1 MTNLWQ
7 LFAATAHRDA
17 SRDAIVEG
25 GRPWTFAQ
33 WLERATDYAAA
44 YRAAGIRAD
53 DRILLRVRN
62 STEIA
67 AALAGAWGA
76 GAIPCLLDSSAP
88 PAHVAH
94 AVSTVAPRLLVTD
107 DDDSWSMDLR
117 VLHARDVASSEAV
130 DPGPRAL
137 PSDVGLID
145 FTSGSTGPPKAVA
158 HAHGSLARGC
168 RAVAG
173 YLGLSADS
181 DSVLCPVPWSFSYGS
196 MQLQF
201 AALLGIT
208 HVLPEANTP
217 FAICESLGRD
227 RPTVLAGLPSLYT
240 YLLRGV
246 SPVRSTDLSSLRLLV
261 NTGGAIPRPVLD
273 EMLEVFA
280 HCRIAL
286 NYGLTE
292 SYRSAALDPAL
303 VRTRGDSL
311 GRPIPGVDLIVVRE
325 DGSLAGHGEVGEIVH
340 RGDYLCLGYWNDPDA
355 TARALRPDPL
365 SPAGNPFPGRVLFTG
380 DLGYRDADGFLYF
393 KGRRDRQLK
402 SMGVRVSPDE
412 IEELLFASGL
422 ASEVAVFGMPHDLMG
437 DEVWAA
443 VVAKGPAQDVKRELE
458 RYARPRMSQYMQ
470 PRRWLVLQALPR
482 TPNGKV
488 DYPGL
493 KAAAAPI
500 ASAQL
505 TARA

>member
-1 MTNLWQ
+1 MSNLWQ
-7 LFAATAHRDA
+7 LFVATARSGA
-17 SRDAIVEG
+17 ARTAIVEG
-25 GRPWTFAQ
+25 DRSWTYGE
-33 WLERATDYAAA
+33 WLARALDYAAA
-44 YRAAGIRAD
+44 YRAAGVSAN

-67 AALAGAWGA
+67 AALTGAWGA

-88 PAHVAH
+88 PAHVEH
-94 AVSTVAPRLLVTD
+94 AARTVVPRLVVAD
-107 DDDSWSMDLR
+107 DDAAAQPEG
-117 VLHARDVASSEAV
+117 VAALHAREVTSGADSPE
-130 DPGPRAL
+130 PRAL
-137 PSDVGLID
+137 PSDVALID
-145 FTSGSTGPPKAVA
+145 FTSGSTGRPKAVA
-158 HAHGSLARGC
+158 HAHGALARGC
-168 RAVAG
+168 HAVAG
-173 YLGLSADS
+173 YLGLDAGRDRL
-181 DSVLCPVPWSFSYGS
+181 LCPVPWSFSYGS

-201 AALLGIT
+201 AAFLGIT
-208 HVLPEANTP
+208 QVLPEANTP
-217 FAICESLGRD
+217 FAICESFARH
-227 RPTVLAGLPSLYT
+227 RPTVLAGLPSLYV

-261 NTGGAIPRPVLD
+261 NTGGAVPLPVLR
-273 EMLEVFA
+273 EMLEVFP

-292 SYRSAALDPAL
+292 SYRSATVDPAL

-311 GRPIPGVDLIVVRE
+311 GQPIPGVDLIVVRE
-325 DGSLAGHGEVGEIVH
+325 DGSLAAPGEVGEIVH
-340 RGDYLCLGYWNDPDA
+340 RGDYLCLGYWNDPQA

-365 SPAGNPFPGRVLFTG
+365 MPAGSPYPGRVLFTG

-393 KGRRDRQLK
+393 RGRRDRQLK

-412 IEELLFASGL
+412 IEELLFSSGL
-422 ASEVAVFGMPHDLMG
+422 AREVAVFGMPHDLLG

-443 VVAKGPAQDVKRELE
+443 VVAREKDQDVRRELE

-470 PRRWLVLQALPR
+470 PRRWLVLPALPR

-488 DYPGL
+488 DYPAL
-493 KAAAAPI
+493 AAAAAPI

-505 TARA
+505 TART